1 MICKPDY
8 LKRTDVRDFFND
20 YGTIEASCMCLGIA
34 CGVPFDAGAGV
45 GSGAPEGS
53 GGGGGNENSDR

>member
-1 MICKPDY
+1 MLCKPDY

-34 CGVPFDAGAGV
+34 CGVPFDAGV
-45 GSGAPEGS
+45 GTGAVEGS
-53 GGGGGNENSDR
+53 SGWGDNENSDR